1 MKKYLHQNE
10 ECECEIC
17 YLGSA
22 SLCADPSR
30 FLLVVEKNV
39 VQPKKP
45 DLTDHFPQKK
55 NATKK
60 EIASSVIENSSK
72 SSVEQFIALALD
84 KTECDSEGNATLI
97 RYNGPP
103 PTQKKVGI

>member
-1 MKKYLHQNE
+1 MKNYLHQNE

-30 FLLVVEKNV
+30 FLLVVGKNI

-45 DLTDHFPQKK
+45 DLIDYFPQKK
-55 NATKK
+55 MLPRGKLQAHLLKM
-60 EIASSVIENSSK
+60 
-72 SSVEQFIALALD
+72 LL
-84 KTECDSEGNATLI
+84 
-97 RYNGPP
+97 
-103 PTQKKVGI
+103 KVL